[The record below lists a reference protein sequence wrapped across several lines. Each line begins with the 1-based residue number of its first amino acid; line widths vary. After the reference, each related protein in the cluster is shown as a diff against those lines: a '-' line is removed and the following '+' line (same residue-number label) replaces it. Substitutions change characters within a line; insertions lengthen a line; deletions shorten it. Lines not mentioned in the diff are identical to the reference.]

1 MPNEFDPPRTQYDRN
16 LTIRLE
22 GGGPTDSFT
31 FPIKPG
37 EFQSDHPARMST
49 TQTLQGVYQDFG
61 GMGVQKLVYQGHT
74 GWRRRRPNA
83 PHDGFET
90 FEALYKESYLEY
102 HKRIQAV
109 DDPSMIKCFVIDDL
123 YDTVY
128 QVSLDD
134 FQATKSRSTPLLYH
148 YTMRMTVIFSE
159 DKKRDPVDYLGLPV
173 LTNNIDEALKLATE
187 AMAAVTQ
194 HRIDS
199 KRTYKVQAGDSI
211 QSVALL
217 YSLDPMKLAEFNKIE
232 PPFAFDPGI
241 YLIIPN

>member
-1 MPNEFDPPRTQYDRN
+1 MSNEFPPPRTQNDRN

-22 GGGPTDSFT
+22 GGGPVDSFT

-83 PHDGFET
+83 PNDGFET

-102 HKRIQAV
+102 HKRIQGAN
-109 DDPSMIKCFVIDDL
+109 DPSEIKCFVIDDL
-123 YDTVY
+123 YDTAY

-148 YTMRMTVIFSE
+148 YTIRMTVISSE
-159 DKKRDPVDYLGLPV
+159 QQSRDLVNYLGLPV
-173 LTNNIDEALKLATE
+173 LSNNVDEVLKRATE
-187 AMAAVTQ
+187 ALVAVDR

-199 KRTYKVQAGDSI
+199 KRTYKVQSGDSI
-211 QSVALL
+211 QSIALL
-217 YSLDPMKLAEFNKIE
+217 YKIDPMKLAEFNKIE